1 MDKQFNHKSK
11 AIVENQKSIVV
22 SKMGEAER
30 KLKLTGVSLGTG
42 TKEDQ
47 KRTVTSWIMK
57 YMHRDANQLR
67 VLSVT
72 PITPPKSQ
80 AYVLLTFLTSND
92 ARSFES
98 KMSNLKKEDNTH
110 AKVYINRWTIS
121 SS

>member
-1 MDKQFNHKSK
+1 M
-11 AIVENQKSIVV
+11 
-22 SKMGEAER
+22 
-30 KLKLTGVSLGTG
+30 
-42 TKEDQ
+42 
-47 KRTVTSWIMK
+47 TSWIMK

-110 AKVYINRWTIS
+110 AKVYVNRWTIS
-121 SS
+121 SSELIAGDADVIKFYQYCIISYYNEHM